1 MRAFFLPLLS
11 DLHRERDES
20 RCAYSA
26 ATLVWTMLLGFLLHL
41 RTRNRMDAR
50 RMEGAYGANILA
62 LSGQRRAPGARAR
75 AACTGTAM
83 LFLRAL
89 DPAAPALLQTL
100 LLERLLRART
110 LRGGKL
116 LGLTCIAVDA
126 TLRERKRGRGLSA
139 KARKRMVLEA
149 KIVTPWGWNL
159 TVMSEPLEPW
169 DDERQKQDCEQ
180 RAFERLA
187 PRLKKAFPRLPVCIL
202 GDALYACRPI
212 VETCRRMNWSY
223 VLTCKAGRTPKTVEA
238 VEKTLARAPRT
249 HTGALPKGREG
260 SVGWGRAE
268 EIEYET
274 GETAL
279 GNVVTVEET
288 APHAYKGAFVTDLA
302 VGSAARAALLCDWG
316 RRRWNI
322 ENGFHAL
329 KGRDGF
335 GLEHCFCNDERAGE
349 NLHTLMTIA
358 HTLWQLLHT
367 GYLKRLERKH
377 RHCTQIC
384 WAELLWEA
392 LRCENL
398 SAEALEARVGARRM
412 RFARE

>member
-1 MRAFFLPLLS
+1 MRAFLLPHLS

-26 ATLVWTMLLGFLLHL
+26 GTLVWTMLLGFLLHL

-50 RMEGAYGANILA
+50 RMEGGYGANILA
-62 LSGQRRAPGARAR
+62 LSGQACAPGSRAR
-75 AACTGTAM
+75 AACSGTAM
-83 LFLRAL
+83 LFLMAL
-89 DPAAPALLQTL
+89 DPAVLARLQTL
-100 LLERLLRART
+100 LLERLLRAKA

-139 KARKRMVLEA
+139 KERKRMVLEA
-149 KIVTPWGWNL
+149 KIVTPWDWSL

-187 PRLKKAFPRLPVCIL
+187 PRLKKAFPRLPICIL

-223 VLTCKAGRTPKTVEA
+223 VLTCKAGRTPKIAEA
-238 VEKTLARAPRT
+238 VEKTLARAPKT
-249 HTGALPKGREG
+249 HTGALPKDRTG
-260 SVGWGRAE
+260 SVGWVRAD

-274 GETAL
+274 GEAAL

-288 APHAYKGAFVTDLA
+288 APHTYKGAFVTDLA
-302 VGSAARAALLCDWG
+302 VASAARAAELSDWG

-322 ENGFHAL
+322 ENGFHTL
-329 KGRDGF
+329 KSKDGF
-335 GLEHCFCNDERAGE
+335 GLEHCFCNDERAGQ
-349 NLHTLMTIA
+349 NLHTLMTLA

-377 RHCTQIC
+377 RHCTQLC

-392 LRCENL
+392 LRSESL
-398 SAEALEARVGARRM
+398 SAEALDALVGKRRM

>member
-1 MRAFFLPLLS
+1 
-11 DLHRERDES
+11 
-20 RCAYSA
+20 
-26 ATLVWTMLLGFLLHL
+26 MLLGFLLHL

-50 RMEGAYGANILA
+50 RMEGRYGANILA
-62 LSGQRRAPGARAR
+62 LSGQPCEPGARVR
-75 AACTGTAM
+75 TACSGTAM
-83 LFLRAL
+83 LFLSAL
-89 DPAAPALLQTL
+89 DPAALALLQTR
-100 LLERLLRART
+100 LLERLLRAKT

-139 KARKRMVLEA
+139 KERKRMVLEA

-159 TVMSEPLEPW
+159 TVMSEPVRPW
-169 DDERQKQDCEQ
+169 DDAREKQDCEQ

-187 PRLKKAFPRLPVCIL
+187 PRLKKAFPRLPICIL
-202 GDALYACRPI
+202 GDALYACRPV
-212 VETCRRMNWSY
+212 VEICRRMNWSY
-223 VLTCKAGRTPKTVEA
+223 MLTCKEGRCPKTVEA
-238 VEKTLARAPRT
+238 VGKTLARAPKT
-249 HTGALPKGREG
+249 HTGALPESRKG
-260 SVGWGRAE
+260 SVGWASAD

-288 APHAYKGAFVTDLA
+288 APHPYKGAFVTDLP
-302 VGSAARAALLCDWG
+302 VKSAARAALLCDWG

-322 ENGFHAL
+322 ENGFHTL
-329 KGRDGF
+329 KDRNGF
-335 GLEHCFCNDERAGE
+335 GLEHCYCNDERAGE
-349 NLHTLMTIA
+349 NMHTLMTIA
-358 HTLWQLLHT
+358 YTLWQLLHT
-367 GYLKRLERKH
+367 GYLKRLEKKH

-392 LRCENL
+392 LRCESLN
-398 SAEALEARVGARRM
+398 AEALEALVGARRM

>member
-1 MRAFFLPLLS
+1 
-11 DLHRERDES
+11 
-20 RCAYSA
+20 
-26 ATLVWTMLLGFLLHL
+26 
-41 RTRNRMDAR
+41 
-50 RMEGAYGANILA
+50 
-62 LSGQRRAPGARAR
+62 
-75 AACTGTAM
+75 
-83 LFLRAL
+83 
-89 DPAAPALLQTL
+89 
-100 LLERLLRART
+100 
-110 LRGGKL
+110 
-116 LGLTCIAVDA
+116 
-126 TLRERKRGRGLSA
+126 
-139 KARKRMVLEA
+139 MVLEA
-149 KIVTPWGWNL
+149 KIVTPWGWSL
-159 TVMSEPLEPW
+159 TVMSEPVEPW
-169 DDERQKQDCEQ
+169 DGEREKQDCEQ

-223 VLTCKAGRTPKTVEA
+223 LLTSKAGRTPKIAEG

-249 HTGALPKGREG
+249 HTGALPKGRTG
-260 SVGWGRAE
+260 SVGWARAD

-274 GETAL
+274 GEAAL

-322 ENGFHAL
+322 ENGFHTL

-335 GLEHCFCNDERAGE
+335 GLEHCFCKDERAGE
-349 NLHTLMTIA
+349 NLHTLMTLA

-367 GYLKRLERKH
+367 GYLKRLERKY

-392 LRCENL
+392 LRCESL
-398 SAEALEARVGARRM
+398 SAEALEASVGARRM

>member
-1 MRAFFLPLLS
+1 
-11 DLHRERDES
+11 
-20 RCAYSA
+20 
-26 ATLVWTMLLGFLLHL
+26 MLLGFLLHL

-50 RMEGAYGANILA
+50 RNEGSYGANILA
-62 LSGQRRAPGARAR
+62 LSGQSCAPGVRPR

-89 DPAAPALLQTL
+89 DPAALARVQAL
-100 LLERLLRART
+100 LLERLLRAKA

-126 TLRERKRGRGLSA
+126 TLRERKRGRLLPA

-149 KIVTPWGWNL
+149 RIVTPWGWNL

-169 DDERQKQDCEQ
+169 DDEREKQDCEQ

-187 PRLKKAFPRLPVCIL
+187 RRLKRAFARLPICIL

-212 VETCRRMNWSY
+212 VETCRKMNWSY
-223 VLTCKAGRTPKTVEA
+223 LLTCKAGRTPKTVEA
-238 VEKTLARAPRT
+238 VERTLARTPKG
-249 HTGALPKGREG
+249 HVGALPKGRTG
-260 SVGWGRAE
+260 TVGWVSSV

-274 GETAL
+274 GEPAL

-288 APHAYKGAFVTDLA
+288 GRHPYKGAFVTDLA
-302 VGSAARAALLCDWG
+302 VRCAERAALLCDWG

-322 ENGFHAL
+322 ENGFHTL
-329 KGRDGF
+329 KGADGF

-349 NLHTLMTIA
+349 NLHTLMTTA
-358 HTLWQLLHT
+358 YTLWQLLHT
-367 GYLKRLERKH
+367 GYLKKLEGKH

-384 WAELLWEA
+384 WAELLREA
-392 LRCENL
+392 LRNAVL
-398 SAEALEARVGARRM
+398 NAEELEGLVGTRRM
-412 RFARE
+412 RIARE